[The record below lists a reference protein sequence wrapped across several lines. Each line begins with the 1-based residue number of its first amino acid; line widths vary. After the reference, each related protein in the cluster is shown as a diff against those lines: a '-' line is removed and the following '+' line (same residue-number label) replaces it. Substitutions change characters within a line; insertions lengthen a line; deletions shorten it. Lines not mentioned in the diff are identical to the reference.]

1 MIDSIFNEIKPNNY
15 IGEIKEVDRDE
26 IYNIKL
32 SKTPLLEVI
41 NEDYGEYSNSNRN
54 SKVYE
59 GNIIKVVSNA
69 DEGINKYENKNITI
83 ENENNHESEN
93 EKETEIIT
101 SNQVDNTNKVLKK
114 SFKDKLMKIKQLPK
128 ESQQIS
134 TIENKEVKKDLNMD
148 NSKKEQL
155 FPTQAPCPEINEN
168 KDHKK
173 LKFKELIRLAE
184 RHSIS
189 KFY

>member
-1 MIDSIFNEIKPNNY
+1 MKEI
-15 IGEIKEVDRDE
+15 
-26 IYNIKL
+26 
-32 SKTPLLEVI
+32 LL
-41 NEDYGEYSNSNRN
+41 
-54 SKVYE
+54 
-59 GNIIKVVSNA
+59 
-69 DEGINKYENKNITI
+69 KYENKNITI

-101 SNQVDNTNKVLKK
+101 NNQVDNTNKVLKK

>member
-59 GNIIKVVSNA
+59 GNIIKVQYFFNQLTNNSSMKIKILQLKMKIIMNLKMKKKLKLLQV
-69 DEGINKYENKNITI
+69 IKLTI
-83 ENENNHESEN
+83 LIKSL
-93 EKETEIIT
+93 K
-101 SNQVDNTNKVLKK
+101 KVLK
-114 SFKDKLMKIKQLPK
+114 
-128 ESQQIS
+128 
-134 TIENKEVKKDLNMD
+134 
-148 NSKKEQL
+148 
-155 FPTQAPCPEINEN
+155 IN
-168 KDHKK
+168 
-173 LKFKELIRLAE
+173 L
-184 RHSIS
+184 
-189 KFY
+189 

>member
-69 DEGINKYENKNITI
+69 EGINKYENKNITI

-101 SNQVDNTNKVLKK
+101 NNQVDNTNKVLKK